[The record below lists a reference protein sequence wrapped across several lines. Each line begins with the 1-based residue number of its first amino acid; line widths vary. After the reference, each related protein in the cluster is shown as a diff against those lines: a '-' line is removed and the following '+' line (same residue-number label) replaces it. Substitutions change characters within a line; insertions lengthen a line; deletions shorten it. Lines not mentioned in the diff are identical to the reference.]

1 MRTKGKKLKWYVLN
15 YGTTTGISA
24 DKCVYRQN
32 IFFSDFPEQLRKD
45 IKREHI
51 GNREQLKDYLKKEF
65 MYHYWSKSEAEI
77 LIGDLHSGIGL
88 EKNKKIIELINAGPF
103 ETDKEKDDILR
114 KLRNLYLE
122 EFEKI
127 DIWYQI
133 EQNLD
138 RITDYVISELDIKF
152 KNRKLVEDNEE

>member
-1 MRTKGKKLKWYVLN
+1 MRTKGKKLNWYVLN
-15 YGTTTGISA
+15 YGTTTGIVA

-88 EKNKKIIELINAGPF
+88 
-103 ETDKEKDDILR
+103 D
-114 KLRNLYLE
+114 
-122 EFEKI
+122 
-127 DIWYQI
+127 
-133 EQNLD
+133 
-138 RITDYVISELDIKF
+138 
-152 KNRKLVEDNEE
+152 